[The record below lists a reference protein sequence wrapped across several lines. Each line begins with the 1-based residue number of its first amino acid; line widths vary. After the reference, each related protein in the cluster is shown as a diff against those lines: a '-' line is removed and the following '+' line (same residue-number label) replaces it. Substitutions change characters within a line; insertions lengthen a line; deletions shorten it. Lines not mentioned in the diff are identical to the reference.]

1 MSDIMRILILI
12 GTVMFVLYILLRI
25 QKLKIKMEDA
35 IFWLFFVFVVAIL
48 GTVPQ
53 IAYWLSNL
61 LGIISPANLVYL
73 LIIGLLI
80 EKLFT
85 LSVTLSMLEEKVA
98 ILSAEIAIRG
108 RDVAKVQSELKV
120 ELEEIEQK
128 IDKKE
133 INKISGKNEL

>member
-1 MSDIMRILILI
+1 MSDSMRILILLSTI
-12 GTVMFVLYILLRI
+12 VFVFYILLRI

-35 IFWLFFVFVVAIL
+35 IFWIFFAVIVAVI

-53 IAYWLSNL
+53 VVYWFSSV
-61 LGIISPANLVYL
+61 LGIQSPVNLVYL

-85 LSVTLSMLEEKVA
+85 LSVTLSMMEEKIT

-108 RDVAKVQSELKV
+108 KDATEGRSELKK
-120 ELEEIEQK
+120 ELDEIE
-128 IDKKE
+128 KKM
-133 INKISGKNEL
+133 NKEESNEEPECE